1 MIGVVKKHMFYWM
14 CIAIA
19 CMNLIAHDVNHIQRF
34 AYDIVRTHNIMNI
47 GIKAVSLTSGKDLCA
62 VHECCR
68 FIPASNTKLFT
79 AIAALEYLGP
89 DYRFETI
96 LETDGIIESNILHG
110 SLYLKASGDP
120 SFTKSHIEQLIA
132 TLRRYNVT
140 EVTGDIW
147 IDLAEFDNDIF
158 PAGSFIDN
166 IGYAWNAPVTL
177 LSIDGKAAC
186 VDLPRGGSLVNDEK
200 FLASVVDANVL
211 MREIFE
217 VIGIQLRGSVK
228 ALYVCNGIS
237 ANRKAVAIH
246 QSEPLCELIKVMM
259 KDSNNLYADCIFKKM
274 GSACSGGQGSW
285 KQGYIMLKA
294 LIERIGIDPRELV
307 IMDGAGRSRYNLV
320 SPSHIVSLLQWAYK
334 QPYFP
339 YLLESLSIA
348 GTDGTLKERM
358 KELSPCI
365 RGKTGT
371 LSGVSALCGYAVLPD
386 DIIAFAILVNGFVS
400 SSMYAPPCKVEV
412 EDAFCYCLLHK
423 N

>member
-1 MIGVVKKHMFYWM
+1 MIDVVKKRAFYWVGV
-14 CIAIA
+14 IVT
-19 CMNLIAHDVNHIQRF
+19 CMNLLAHDVDRIQCF
-34 AYDIVRTHNIMNI
+34 AHDIVRTHNNMNI
-47 GIKAVSLTSGKDLCA
+47 GIKAVSLVHGKELCSIRE
-62 VHECCR
+62 HCR

-96 LETDGIIESNILHG
+96 LETDGTIEDNILHG

-120 SFTKSHIEQLIA
+120 SLTKAHLEQLMA
-132 TLRRYNVT
+132 VLCKYNVT
-140 EVTGDIW
+140 EVTGNIW
-147 IDLAEFDNDIF
+147 IDFAEFDNDIF

-177 LSIDGKAAC
+177 FSIDGKAAC

-200 FLASVVDANVL
+200 FLASVVDANIL
-211 MREIFE
+211 MREIFGAT
-217 VIGIQLRGSVK
+217 GIHVRGSVN
-228 ALYVCNGIS
+228 ALYVCDGIS
-237 ANRKAVAIH
+237 ANCRILAIH
-246 QSEPLCELIKVMM
+246 QSETLSELIKVMM

-274 GSACSGGQGSW
+274 ASACSGSQGSW
-285 KQGYIMLKA
+285 KQAYNMLKA

-320 SPSHIVSLLQWAYK
+320 SPSHVVALLQWAHK

-371 LSGVSALCGYAVLPD
+371 LSGVSALCGYAILPD
-386 DIIAFAILVNGFVS
+386 DIVAFSILVNGFVS
-400 SSMYAPPCKVEV
+400 NSMYTPPCKVEV
-412 EDAFCYCLLHK
+412 EDAFCCCLI
-423 N
+423 NEN